1 MGITAEEF
9 KKIEHLLPVQR
20 GNVRYDNLKFL
31 NAVLCLSE
39 NGCKWRGLPKECG
52 NWNSIYMG
60 ANRWSKAGVLDRVF
74 LALQKE
80 RIVEVRVERLSPDG
94 TSVKLHPD
102 AHGALKKTAGGP
114 SASRAAAGTP
124 SFMWLPRMTRL
135 S

>member
-9 KKIEHLLPVQR
+9 KKIERLLPVQR
-20 GNVRYDNLKFL
+20 GNVRYDNLLFL
-31 NAVLCLSE
+31 NALIYIAE
-39 NGCKWRGLPKECG
+39 NGCKWRGLPKEFG
-52 NWNSIYMG
+52 NWNSIYMR

-80 RIVEVRVERLSPDG
+80 RLVEIRVECLCLDS

-102 AHGALKKTAGGP
+102 AHGALKKTAGSP
-114 SASRAAAGTP
+114 SAGRVGGGTP

-135 S
+135 P